1 MKSALQFEIDKR
13 ITIIIEKKSSALFPE
28 FKILTP
34 GAVYQQQKSR
44 QILHNGLLHP
54 NCQHSSSSALAL
66 PSEKLATINCAKN
79 ISKRR
84 RRNTTN
90 GLVILQTLMSP
101 HWTVWEAIIHSFFS
115 GQFQCARPPKYTK
128 KTQPKKILQ
137 PFTAYNIS
145 YFTLILSAFL

>member
-1 MKSALQFEIDKR
+1 MIVPTYNYIHQWGKGGNGSQG
-13 ITIIIEKKSSALFPE
+13 KKVPPPLPLSMF
-28 FKILTP
+28 FMDDGKKQGHTNK
-34 GAVYQQQKSR
+34 KSR

-54 NCQHSSSSALAL
+54 NCQHSSSSALALL

-128 KTQPKKILQ
+128 KTQKLLLFHRAVDNFFPI
-137 PFTAYNIS
+137 PM
-145 YFTLILSAFL
+145 